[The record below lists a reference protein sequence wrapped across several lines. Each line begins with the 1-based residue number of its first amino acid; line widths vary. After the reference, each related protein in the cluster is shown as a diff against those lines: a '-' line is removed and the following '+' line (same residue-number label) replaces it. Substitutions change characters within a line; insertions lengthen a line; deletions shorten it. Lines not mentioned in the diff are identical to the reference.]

1 VLAAVLVLAA
11 GSAIHLTAILLALHP
26 RVSEAYAERYIARTS
41 RCLRPPPPPVVAS
54 LPARLV
60 TFDGQRCPTL
70 LRSGWHHS
78 EPSLAWSSSER
89 SAIVF
94 ALSPDLEVGRLTLHF
109 AQMFGATVHPR
120 TLQVLLDGVPAAT
133 SRIDRDGPFEISIA
147 GERLKP
153 GATHRIELLLDRL
166 YTPDGLGLGPDQR
179 SLGVALT
186 SVGLGSNPNQF

>member
-26 RVSEAYAERYIARTS
+26 QVSEAYAERYIARTS

-54 LPARLV
+54 LPAHLV

-70 LRSGWHHS
+70 LRAGWHLS
-78 EPSLAWSSSER
+78 EPGLAWSSNTR

-94 ALSPDLEVGRLTLHF
+94 TLSPELPVRRLTLYF
-109 AQMFGATVHPR
+109 AQMLGAGVHPR
-120 TLQVLLDGVPAAT
+120 ILQVLLDGVPAAA
-133 SRIDRDGPFEISIA
+133 SRIDREGPFEISVS
-147 GERLKP
+147 GERLRP

-166 YTPDGLGLGPDQR
+166 HTPAGLGLGPDQR
-179 SLGVALT
+179 SLGVALAT
-186 SVGLGSNPNQF
+186 VGLE

>member
-1 VLAAVLVLAA
+1 VLAPVLVLAA

-26 RVSEAYAERYIARTS
+26 QVSEAYAERYITRTS
-41 RCLRPPPPPVVAS
+41 RCLRPPPPPVIAS

-60 TFDGQRCPTL
+60 TFEGQRCPTL
-70 LRSGWHHS
+70 LRAGWHLS

-94 ALSPDLEVGRLTLHF
+94 ALSPETSVGRLTLYF
-109 AQMFGATVHPR
+109 AQMLGAATHPR
-120 TLQVLLDGVPAAT
+120 TLQVLLDGVPAAA
-133 SRIDRDGPFEISIA
+133 SRVDREGPFEVSVS
-147 GERLKP
+147 GERLRP

-186 SVGLGSNPNQF
+186 TVGLE